1 MIYPYVTLGDETKIV
16 HSQIL
21 EENREKYIEVHFERA
36 TEDGFDLARCTLPM
50 CIMQFCLYL
59 NYWHTSYS
67 LVPYALDNIME
78 YREVKRHIGT
88 VTF

>member
-1 MIYPYVTLGDETKIV
+1 MYPYVTLGDETKIV

-50 CIMQFCLYL
+50 CIMQFCL
-59 NYWHTSYS
+59 
-67 LVPYALDNIME
+67 
-78 YREVKRHIGT
+78 
-88 VTF
+88 